1 MNRVR
6 LDSLPIKWLR
16 GSGFTKSDV
25 TPLGTNQCILY
36 GELFTKHKQ
45 VAIDISDVSRT
56 NRIGKV
62 ESQSGDIIIPGTST
76 AKKRDMLLGREI
88 SDSGIYLGGDIN
100 VLRPA
105 PGLFAPKF
113 LPYFLETEEAYE
125 QLEGY
130 IQGST
135 GIIHISNKGIK
146 NLTVPLP
153 SFAEQQRIV
162 SILDEC
168 FKAIDQAKANT
179 ERNLKNAREL
189 FDSYLQGV
197 FERRGDDW
205 HEKKLG
211 EIFDV
216 RDGTHESPKYINKGF
231 PMVTSKNLKDH
242 RLVLDPIKY
251 ISESDYININKR
263 SKVDVGDVL
272 FAMIGT
278 IGNPVVVEDEPNYAI
293 KNVALF
299 KGNDNQS
306 SNFLK
311 YLLDSKLTKDKMIED
326 AKGTTQKFVGLGYL
340 RSFPI
345 FIPSLTKQ
353 QAIVSQLDAL
363 RTETKKLESS
373 FLEKITDLDELKKSI
388 LQKAF
393 AGEISTDRA
402 MTV

>member
-1 MNRVR
+1 
-6 LDSLPIKWLR
+6 
-16 GSGFTKSDV
+16 
-25 TPLGTNQCILY
+25 
-36 GELFTKHKQ
+36 LFTKHKQ

-179 ERNLKNAREL
+179 ERNLKNAKEL
-189 FDSYLQGV
+189 FDSYVQEV
-197 FERRGDDW
+197 FEEKGEGWEEKLLKEIVTKVGSGATPRGGRDNYKSNGISLIRSMNIHDLEFRNQNLAFIDDSQAK
-205 HEKKLG
+205 EL
-211 EIFDV
+211 
-216 RDGTHESPKYINKGF
+216 DG
-231 PMVTSKNLKDH
+231 VTLQD
-242 RLVLDPIKY
+242 
-251 ISESDYININKR
+251 
-263 SKVDVGDVL
+263 GDVL
-272 FAMIGT
+272 LNITGASIARCCVFPKELIPARVNQHVSIIRPIRTLIDPQFLSFLLSSRVYKSRLLGIGEQGST
-278 IGNPVVVEDEPNYAI
+278 
-293 KNVALF
+293 
-299 KGNDNQS
+299 
-306 SNFLK
+306 
-311 YLLDSKLTKDKMIED
+311 
-326 AKGTTQKFVGLGYL
+326 
-340 RSFPI
+340 R
-345 FIPSLTKQ
+345 
-353 QAIVSQLDAL
+353 QAITKAQIESFRISIPLMNEQIAL
-363 RTETKKLESS
+363 VRKISMLRNQTRTLEETFQKKLAD
-373 FLEKITDLDELKKSI
+373 LEELKKSI
-388 LQKAF
+388 LRKAF
-393 AGEISTDRA
+393 GGEVVSLKAIGVDELLSIGL
-402 MTV
+402 